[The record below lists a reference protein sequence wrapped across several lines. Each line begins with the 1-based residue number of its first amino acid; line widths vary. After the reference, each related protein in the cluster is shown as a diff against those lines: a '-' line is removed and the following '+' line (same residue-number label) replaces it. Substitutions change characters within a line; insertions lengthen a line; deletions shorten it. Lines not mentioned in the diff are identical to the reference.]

1 MNCGWSDAAN
11 KARQV
16 VVRVRNLNI
25 RVIRIG
31 VLRPSCAGPARIVAR
46 HFGNY
51 PRKKQPLAHQN
62 PFLGELQKIV
72 STEAVNKEIGLIANP
87 HLTTRVSE
95 SEQKGG
101 ASCLGIVILV
111 VVCLLR

>member
-1 MNCGWSDAAN
+1 MNCAWSDDVN

-31 VLRPSCAGPARIVAR
+31 VSHGLSRDILATIQEKSSLSLTKIRFWASS
-46 HFGNY
+46 
-51 PRKKQPLAHQN
+51 RKL
-62 PFLGELQKIV
+62 FLQK
-72 STEAVNKEIGLIANP
+72 AVNKEIGLIANP